1 MGLGRNYMGNKHT
14 AKNKKSYPGV
24 QAALNADAMG
34 RLPALLKAKEVAL
47 ALSISEN
54 TVRQWI
60 WQRRLPV
67 IKLGRAVRLRRED
80 LMAFIERHR
89 RDALND

>member
-1 MGLGRNYMGNKHT
+1 
-14 AKNKKSYPGV
+14 
-24 QAALNADAMG
+24 MG

-47 ALSISEN
+47 ALNVSQN

-89 RDALND
+89 RDAITD

>member
-1 MGLGRNYMGNKHT
+1 MRSKRVPS
-14 AKNKKSYPGV
+14 KKASYLTL
-24 QAALNADAMG
+24 QAALNSDAMG

-47 ALSISEN
+47 ALNISEN

-67 IKLGRAVRLRRED
+67 IKSGRAVRLRRED
-80 LMAFIERHR
+80 LMAFIDRHR